1 MVASRYIF
9 CQATLVQI
17 LHACNF
23 IFLNFQFSVH
33 KLKSPQDPTPKKNPS
48 SSQIFF
54 PSMSVITAID
64 FLLFLCPF
72 VQSLH
77 RFSTLK
83 SQYVSSLFFSLPSG
97 FFAVWLLYCWIVINL
112 VLLLFSYWFRRV
124 RYRHRWGLGPFGP
137 FLFSLSRLIFKKKK
151 KKGKKRLRPPYKKLG
166 PLWNGKPL
174 TQKKKKRFSPKM

>member
-1 MVASRYIF
+1 MLKGQFSYLYFVWTNMVASRYIF

-77 RFSTLK
+77 RFSSLK

-112 VLLLFSYWFRRV
+112 VFFCF
-124 RYRHRWGLGPFGP
+124 PFG
-137 FLFSLSRLIFKKKK
+137 FAC
-151 KKGKKRLRPPYKKLG
+151 LG
-166 PLWNGKPL
+166 IDTGGPQPLWPNIYI
-174 TQKKKKRFSPKM
+174 F